1 MANTKLTPQERLA
14 KLEQQEAEIKAQ
26 ADEKLSQLKARKKA
40 ILAREKAAEEK
51 RVKAE
56 LYKEYNTPERR
67 ARTRRLIEIGGQR
80 QTLVQT
86 SFQRIL
92 KASIIIHLNV
102 HDVDVGDVHRN
113 LVINRVRNGALITS
127 RKPRSIGSI
136 VIAGTDIATRS
147 GVSIPGECVPDIFES
162 GSKC

>member
-26 ADEKLSQLKARKKA
+26 TDEKLSQLKARKKA

-67 ARTRRLIEIGGQR
+67 ARTRRLIEIGAEVEAALGFALDTPEMRKALGEFLIDQNR
-80 QTLVQT
+80 RGNFATKWVQ
-86 SFQRIL
+86 
-92 KASIIIHLNV
+92 
-102 HDVDVGDVHRN
+102 
-113 LVINRVRNGALITS
+113 
-127 RKPRSIGSI
+127 
-136 VIAGTDIATRS
+136 S
-147 GVSIPGECVPDIFES
+147 GRTTPKGEE
-162 GSKC
+162 